1 MWDTIKIIAT
11 SIIGGIITYLEPIYN
26 PVTVLGFIFVLDIVF
41 GILTDLIRNDDRIR
55 PKKFL
60 IAVSFLAMYLV
71 IIASTY
77 VIGERMGD
85 ATEALYF
92 VKIFT
97 YVFAYCY
104 ASNILRNMKELAP
117 GSKAIAFL
125 DYFVGLQI
133 VKRLP
138 EVAGFFELTKKQ
150 KNENKE

>member
-1 MWDTIKIIAT
+1 MWDTIKLIAT

-26 PVTVLGFIFVLDIVF
+26 PVTVLGFVFVLDIVF

-60 IAVSFLAMYLV
+60 IAVAFLAMYLV

-85 ATEALYF
+85 AIEALYF
-92 VKIFT
+92 VKILT

-104 ASNILRNMKELAP
+104 VSNILRNMGELAP

-125 DYFVGLQI
+125 DYFIGLQI
-133 VKRLP
+133 IKRLP
-138 EVAGFFELTKKQ
+138 EVAEFFNLTKKDKH
-150 KNENKE
+150 KNKD